1 MPHAFDFL
9 LLAVYYGALVVLV
22 LFGMHRGWLTYVFRT
37 RGVEPA
43 VPVEALLAGRE
54 GWPQV
59 TVQLPMYNERLVAE
73 RVIRAAGRLS
83 YPVDRLQIQVL
94 DDSTDETR
102 DVVDATVAEL
112 ARRGLNIEV
121 VRRADRVGY
130 KAGALEHGLQ
140 RASGEFIAV
149 FDADFVPP
157 ETFLHDLL
165 GHFADPEVGAVQAR
179 WEHLNRNGM
188 LLTRAQATLLDGHF
202 VVEQT
207 ARSRLGRFFNFN
219 GTAGLWR
226 KAAIEDAGGWEHD
239 TITEDLDLS
248 YRAQLAGWRFVYRTD
263 VTAPAELPADLGG
276 FKSQQHRW
284 AKGSIEC
291 WRKLLRRVA
300 QSDAPLG
307 TKLEALVHLSANL
320 SYVAMVIVAL
330 TMPLTLAVRER
341 FPAALGWALDLPLF
355 VLGTGSVVA
364 FYVTSQRFLGRR
376 LWPVLAE
383 LPFVLAVDI
392 GVSIHKARAVLEAMV
407 GHQTAFVRTPKLA
420 LVRRSPRRIAD
431 AYLRKT
437 WTAGVAEWCL
447 TAWLVYGLIA
457 AYGGPWPSAL
467 PVPFVALFAVGY
479 AYVGGVAVVQALPS
493 PQRAQRVLSA
503 EA

>member
-1 MPHAFDFL
+1 MPHAFDLL
-9 LLAVYYGALVVLV
+9 LLAVYYSALAVLV
-22 LFGMHRGWLTYVFRT
+22 LFGMHRGWLAYVFRK
-37 RGVEPA
+37 RGPEPA
-43 VPVEALLAGRE
+43 VPFEALLASRE
-54 GWPQV
+54 AWPRV

-73 RVIRAAGRLS
+73 RVIRAAARLA
-83 YPVDRLQIQVL
+83 YPLDRLQIQVL

-112 ARRGLNIEV
+112 ARRGLDIVV
-121 VRRADRVGY
+121 VRRADRVGF
-130 KAGALEHGLQ
+130 KAGALAHGSES
-140 RASGEFIAV
+140 ATGEFIAV

-157 ETFLHDLL
+157 SGFLTDLL
-165 GHFADPEVGAVQAR
+165 GHFADGRVGAVQAR
-179 WEHLNRNGM
+179 WEHLNRDGM

-207 ARSRLGRFFNFN
+207 ARSRLGHFFNFN
-219 GTAGLWR
+219 GTAGIWR
-226 KAAIEDAGGWEHD
+226 ARAIVDAGGWEHD

-263 VTAPAELPADLGG
+263 VVAPAELPADLGG

-291 WRKLLRRVA
+291 WRKLAMRVLR
-300 QSDAPLG
+300 SDVPWR
-307 TKLEALVHLSANL
+307 TKVEALIHLSANL
-320 SYVAMVIVAL
+320 SYIAMVVVAL

-341 FPAALGWALDLPLF
+341 FPAALGWGLDLPLF
-355 VLGTGSVVA
+355 LLGTGSVIS
-364 FYVTSQRFLGRR
+364 FYVTSQRFIGRR
-376 LWPVLAE
+376 VWAVLAE

-420 LVRRSPRRIAD
+420 LVRRSPRRVAD
-431 AYLRKT
+431 AYLRRT

-447 TAWLVYGLIA
+447 TAWLVYGLAA
-457 AYGGPWPSAL
+457 AYGGPWPSIL

-493 PQRAQRVLSA
+493 PQRTQRALSV